1 MLSRFPIHP
10 LRLLLALAVA
20 APLGAARAQTIS
32 TTAPHAVVMDY
43 DTQSVLYE
51 KAADDPVPPA
61 SLAKLMTAELVFRDL
76 KKGSVTLDTPFYI
89 SERAWKT
96 GSQGGTMFARVD
108 TNVRVEDLL
117 RGLIVQSGNDASVAL
132 AEGLGGSEENFA
144 AMMNVRAGELGMTR
158 SHFTDAWGGEDPAQA
173 TSARD
178 MATLAEHIIRTY
190 PDYYHYF
197 GEKEFT
203 WSKVRQ
209 LNRNPI
215 LFMDVNG
222 DGLKVGNE
230 KDGNYN
236 IVGSAVYEGRRLIV
250 VVLGAR
256 TAKERAEE
264 ARRLFNW
271 GFHGFDVK
279 TLFKAG
285 ETVGAAKV
293 YGGAASEVPLVSDGP
308 VRVMTPR
315 GAPERLTGKITY
327 MGPLIAPVA
336 AGQTVAR
343 LKVYQGGSLVL
354 DLPLKTEEAD
364 DQGPLTE
371 RAKDAALE
379 LGVQLFHKG
388 VAVAMHEVQ
397 KRTAAKPPAAAAE
410 P

>member
-1 MLSRFPIHP
+1 M
-10 LRLLLALAVA
+10 
-20 APLGAARAQTIS
+20 
-32 TTAPHAVVMDY
+32 
-43 DTQSVLYE
+43 
-51 KAADDPVPPA
+51 
-61 SLAKLMTAELVFRDL
+61 
-76 KKGSVTLDTPFYI
+76 
-89 SERAWKT
+89 
-96 GSQGGTMFARVD
+96 
-108 TNVRVEDLL
+108 
-117 RGLIVQSGNDASVAL
+117 
-132 AEGLGGSEENFA
+132 
-144 AMMNVRAGELGMTR
+144 
-158 SHFTDAWGGEDPAQA
+158 
-173 TSARD
+173 
-178 MATLAEHIIRTY
+178 
-190 PDYYHYF
+190 
-197 GEKEFT
+197 
-203 WSKVRQ
+203 
-209 LNRNPI
+209 
-215 LFMDVNG
+215 
-222 DGLKVGNE
+222 
-230 KDGNYN
+230 
-236 IVGSAVYEGRRLIV
+236 

-315 GAPERLTGKITY
+315 GAPERLTGRVAY